1 MTEDENKNPKQEFSE
16 RTQEAVTRELLDR
29 LRKAFP
35 KELSKAVA
43 ESVDKEAISALL
55 DGLLGLS
62 RRVHN
67 FIKDSKT
74 QDAISQ
80 MAASVGTFMAVAN
93 DVFNAYSVL
102 LPYSKEERQNFFRL
116 LTKNDAEADSVIEQ
130 LPRLAYLDVV
140 RNLYCFTRRNKDAKD
155 VLRKLLRIEEG
166 EAKNGDDS
174 FVTDPAG
181 FAVSL
186 FFYKHLK
193 EIAPGDP
200 ARLDEDQVKELRKML
215 NYCASFNYKENG
227 LQEFFEGFD
236 VPESSGTG
244 FVPTRLLIPN
254 HKVAR
259 IPFDQKKAV
268 VNDPEGVN
276 VSLSKTNTEIRP
288 KVFYASKKNLN
299 TFTMNYRS
307 TMIAIDSMITEWE
320 ALHRTDA
327 SEKFKCSV
335 KDIYSARS
343 GMKKDDLPES
353 ANNEISEQMDVLWDS
368 KAWCEERI
376 EKDGKV
382 FIRPFQDRILNF
394 RKYPV
399 RMPNGSVSYEYEF
412 HSRPILSELSQ
423 ELRQF
428 FTFPRELLAI
438 RKASK
443 KGDGFTSEYLRDD
456 TTRQTIRT
464 FMLVRIICMKR
475 DGVYSNRITI
485 DEIFEAAEIDSKN
498 RYARKRVIDYCI
510 ACLNFWDWTKHHPL
524 KNATAEERLQAEAE
538 KQLAKNENRYIHSGY
553 EIVTEGR
560 NHQITA
566 FVFPEYDRSVKK
578 VEQLMQEG
586 EKKRRRTTRR
596 KAA

>member
-1 MTEDENKNPKQEFSE
+1 M
-16 RTQEAVTRELLDR
+16 
-29 LRKAFP
+29 
-35 KELSKAVA
+35 KEQ
-43 ESVDKEAISALL
+43 
-55 DGLLGLS
+55 
-62 RRVHN
+62 
-67 FIKDSKT
+67 KT
-74 QDAISQ
+74 QNAISQ

-102 LPYSKEERQNFFRL
+102 LPYSNEERQNFFRL
-116 LTKNDAEADSVIEQ
+116 LTENDAEDPSVIEQ

-140 RNLYCFTRRNKDAKD
+140 RNLYCFTRRNKDAND
-155 VLRKLLRIEEG
+155 VLRKLLRIEED

-200 ARLDEDQVKELRKML
+200 ARLDEDQAKELRKML
-215 NYCASFNYKENG
+215 NYCASFDYKENS

-254 HKVAR
+254 HKIAR
-259 IPFDQKKAV
+259 LPFDQKKAV

-288 KVFYASKKNLN
+288 KVFYTSNRTENSFSANQL
-299 TFTMNYRS
+299 F
-307 TMIAIDSMITEWE
+307 TMIAVDSMYEEWE
-320 ALHRTDA
+320 ARHRTDA
-327 SEKFKCSV
+327 SEKFRCSV

-353 ANNEISEQMDVLWDS
+353 ANKEIGDQMDILWDS
-368 KAWCEERI
+368 KVWTKEYI

-399 RMPNGSVSYEYEF
+399 RMPNGSVSNEYEF
-412 HSRPILSELSQ
+412 HNRPILSEIAQDLKQYLSI
-423 ELRQF
+423 
-428 FTFPRELLAI
+428 PRELLAI
-438 RKASK
+438 RKESE
-443 KGDGFTSEYLRDD
+443 KGDGFTMKYLRDD

-464 FMLVRIICMKR
+464 FMLVRINCMKR
-475 DGVYSNRITI
+475 DGVFSNRITI
-485 DEIFEAAEIDSKN
+485 ESIFKAAGINPTTRPAK
-498 RYARKRVIDYCI
+498 KRVIDYCI

-524 KNATAEERLQAEAE
+524 KNATAEERIQAEAE
-538 KQLAKNENRYIHSGY
+538 RQLAKDDDRYVHSGY
-553 EIVTEGR
+553 EVVTEGQ
-560 NHQITA
+560 NHEITA
-566 FVFPEYDRSVKK
+566 FVFPEYARSVKK
-578 VEQLMQEG
+578 VEQLVQEG

-596 KAA
+596 KAASKASER